1 MLTQNNGT
9 REVNERTRR
18 KKEKK
23 SRLKKKNKNRS
34 HILVLS
40 HWFPAADYNAEKFIC
55 IHMEWCTNYIV
66 WSTTADRKW
75 FSLQR
80 IRCDAYKYTFSLWK
94 RCRSQCV
101 IHFYWWPMWPFYS
114 IPSGSLSSVQRQ
126 CSAVV
131 VCVCVCALWG
141 TSQKSPNTSPKNYTY
156 FAHIAQQFMRQRT
169 LFDSWWLMH
178 QIISGCRSPC
188 NYCL

>member
-1 MLTQNNGT
+1 MSQTFRNDAYQAHTRCWGMLTENNGIRDSKRT
-9 REVNERTRR
+9 NE
-18 KKEKK
+18 KEEGKK
-23 SRLKKKNKNRS
+23 SRFKKKKKNKNRS

-55 IHMEWCTNYIV
+55 IHMKWCTNYIV

-101 IHFYWWPMWPFYS
+101 IHFCWWPMWPYYS
-114 IPSGSLSSVQRQ
+114 IPSGSLSSVQSQ
-126 CSAVV
+126 CSAV
-131 VCVCVCALWG
+131 VCVCALWG
-141 TSQKSPNTSPKNYTY
+141 TSQKSPNTSPQKLYIFCTHCPAIYETTNT
-156 FAHIAQQFMRQRT
+156 FR
-169 LFDSWWLMH
+169 
-178 QIISGCRSPC
+178 
-188 NYCL
+188 